1 MAGRGPINPRP
12 ETKKIEVEKDLEA
25 IVEKAD
31 KAKQPNL
38 FGARD
43 ELISAINI
51 EMADLTERAEAIAKR
66 IEATEKQRE
75 DLEGRLHNLRR
86 INEELQ
92 KPHASAKG

>member
-1 MAGRGPINPRP
+1 MAK
-12 ETKKIEVEKDLEA
+12 TLKIEVEKDLEA
-25 IVEKAD
+25 IVEKAGE
-31 KAKQPNL
+31 AKQPNL

-66 IEATEKQRE
+66 IEAAEKQQE